1 MKTSLFANMNWLDWL
16 LVVAFTAVL
25 AFIASLLLPAYG
37 WPLGAIAGLALLYL
51 AKKRRDGVFAAADKD
66 QSVPQEADPD
76 KEK

>member
-16 LVVAFTAVL
+16 LVIAFTAVL
-25 AFIASLLLPAYG
+25 AFIASLFLPVYG

-51 AKKRRDGVFAAADKD
+51 AKKRRDGVIAAAGNTPTAL
-66 QSVPQEADPD
+66 PQDDPG